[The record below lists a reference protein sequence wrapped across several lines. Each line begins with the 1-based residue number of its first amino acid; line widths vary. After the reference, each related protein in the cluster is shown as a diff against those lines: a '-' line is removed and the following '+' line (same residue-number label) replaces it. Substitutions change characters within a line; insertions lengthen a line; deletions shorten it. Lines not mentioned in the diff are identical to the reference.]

1 MAAQHRRARLIHNEK
16 AGDGRHCR
24 SGLTGL
30 LERAGYRVDYF
41 SAKECDI
48 AEVVEQSADLVVVA
62 GGDGTVARVVAVATP
77 EGPPIAILPL
87 GTANNI
93 AISLGIAGP
102 LDDLVASWAAGKT
115 RPFYPVS
122 VSGPWGT
129 RRLCEGIGFGA
140 VEQAMHEMPH
150 KPGLQRARQAIREAV
165 LGAAPEWLEIG
176 IDGATVA
183 GRFAVLE
190 IAAIPLMGPRLPLAP
205 AADPSD
211 RSLDICFIGDS
222 GEERQHLARWL
233 GDPSLARTRRSS
245 SGSTAP
251 TRSGS
256 KPSVCWR
263 SNRSGS
269 RHAAY
274 AIDHLLLRRDGLH
287 QNFDL
292 FVLAIDSCLQS
303 RDGLLHGHFFLWR
316 AQNHCVKQ
324 KQAGYGS

>member
-190 IAAIPLMGPRLPLAP
+190 IASIPLIGPRLPLAP

-211 RSLDICFIGDS
+211 RSLDICFIGDG
-222 GEERQHLARWL
+222 GEERQRLARWL
-233 GDPSLARTRRSS
+233 GDPEGA
-245 SGSTAP
+245 GPAP
-251 TRSGS
+251 V
-256 KPSVCWR
+256 SV
-263 SNRSGS
+263 
-269 RHAAY
+269 RHAQRVT
-274 AIDHLLLRRDGLH
+274 IHGQFRRVRLDSKLWDGEPDADVAEPWPVIGVATEPRPL
-287 QNFDL
+287 D
-292 FVLAIDSCLQS
+292 
-303 RDGLLHGHFFLWR
+303 FL
-316 AQNHCVKQ
+316 VP
-324 KQAGYGS
+324 G